1 MDGDG
6 GKWWGPVVVLQ
17 PGAVTEAVVHSVN
30 FPLLSYFSGR
40 AAHQSAEKAVSR
52 VQMEKQQIHVA
63 QKVD

>member
-1 MDGDG
+1 M
-6 GKWWGPVVVLQ
+6 VLQ